1 MAASSCSSSL
11 APLVLLIVLS
21 SLSLSVESRPS
32 PQTSPRKHDIQVL
45 DNLFSAQLRS
55 LILNQPDVT
64 FEGSTSDPAPS
75 YHHPSQ
81 GLAGRSMGAG
91 QGAGPVVPRLF
102 LDFLRQ
108 QRMFRGRSRKS
119 ATARGCFGMKV
130 DRIGSISGLG
140 C

>member
-1 MAASSCSSSL
+1 MAASSSSSTHTL
-11 APLVLLIVLS
+11 LLLILLS
-21 SLSLSVESRPS
+21 SLSLSVESRLSSQPS
-32 PQTSPRKHDIQVL
+32 PRPSPRKHDTQVL

-55 LILNQPDVT
+55 LILNQPDIT
-64 FEGSTSDPAPS
+64 SEGSTSGPSHS
-75 YHHPSQ
+75 YHPPSQ
-81 GLAGRSMGAG
+81 GLAGRGMR
-91 QGAGPVVPRLF
+91 AGPVVHRLF

-108 QRMFRGRSRKS
+108 QRTFRGRSRKS

>member
-1 MAASSCSSSL
+1 MAASSSSSTRTL
-11 APLVLLIVLS
+11 LLLILLS
-21 SLSLSVESRPS
+21 SLSLSVESRLSSQPS
-32 PQTSPRKHDIQVL
+32 PRPSPRKHDTQVL

-55 LILNQPDVT
+55 LILNQPDIT
-64 FEGSTSDPAPS
+64 SEGSTSGPSHS
-75 YHHPSQ
+75 YHPPSQ
-81 GLAGRSMGAG
+81 GLAGRGM
-91 QGAGPVVPRLF
+91 GAGPVVPRLF

>member
-1 MAASSCSSSL
+1 MAASSSSSTRTL
-11 APLVLLIVLS
+11 LLLILLS
-21 SLSLSVESRPS
+21 SLSLSVESRLSSQPS
-32 PQTSPRKHDIQVL
+32 PRPSPRKHDTQVL

-55 LILNQPDVT
+55 LILNQPDIT
-64 FEGSTSDPAPS
+64 SDGSTSGPSHS
-75 YHHPSQ
+75 YHPPSQ
-81 GLAGRSMGAG
+81 GLAGRGM
-91 QGAGPVVPRLF
+91 GAGPVVPRLF

>member
-1 MAASSCSSSL
+1 MNG
-11 APLVLLIVLS
+11 
-21 SLSLSVESRPS
+21 
-32 PQTSPRKHDIQVL
+32 VL

-55 LILNQPDVT
+55 LILNQPDIT
-64 FEGSTSDPAPS
+64 SEGSTSGPSHS
-75 YHHPSQ
+75 YHPPSQ
-81 GLAGRSMGAG
+81 RLAGRGM
-91 QGAGPVVPRLF
+91 GAGPVVPRLF

>member
-1 MAASSCSSSL
+1 DLHSGLSFT
-11 APLVLLIVLS
+11 PLSQCFIGFTQWFIFHTII
-21 SLSLSVESRPS
+21 SVFYRIY
-32 PQTSPRKHDIQVL
+32 TVL

-55 LILNQPDVT
+55 LILNQPDIT
-64 FEGSTSDPAPS
+64 SEGSTSGPS
-75 YHHPSQ
+75 HSNYHPSQ
-81 GLAGRSMGAG
+81 GLAGRGM
-91 QGAGPVVPRLF
+91 GAGPVVPRLF

>member
-1 MAASSCSSSL
+1 MAASSSSSTRTL
-11 APLVLLIVLS
+11 LLLILLS
-21 SLSLSVESRPS
+21 SLSLSVESRLSSQPS
-32 PQTSPRKHDIQVL
+32 SRPSPRKHDTQVL

-55 LILNQPDVT
+55 LILNQPDIT
-64 FEGSTSDPAPS
+64 SEGSTSGPSHS
-75 YHHPSQ
+75 YHPPSQ
-81 GLAGRSMGAG
+81 GLAGRGM
-91 QGAGPVVPRLF
+91 GAGPVVPRLF

>member
-1 MAASSCSSSL
+1 MAASSSSSTRTL
-11 APLVLLIVLS
+11 LLLILLS
-21 SLSLSVESRPS
+21 SLSLSVESRLSSQPS
-32 PQTSPRKHDIQVL
+32 PRPSPRKHDTQVL

-55 LILNQPDVT
+55 LILHQPDIT
-64 FEGSTSDPAPS
+64 SEGSTSGPSHS
-75 YHHPSQ
+75 YHPPSQ
-81 GLAGRSMGAG
+81 GLAGRGM
-91 QGAGPVVPRLF
+91 GAGPVVPRLF

-130 DRIGSISGLG
+130 DRIGSVSGLG

>member
-1 MAASSCSSSL
+1 SLFPFSSPLPLPLFPLPLPSSPLPSSSSL
-11 APLVLLIVLS
+11 FPF
-21 SLSLSVESRPS
+21 PS
-32 PQTSPRKHDIQVL
+32 VL

-55 LILNQPDVT
+55 LILHQPDIT
-64 FEGSTSDPAPS
+64 SEGSTSGPSHS
-75 YHHPSQ
+75 YHPPSQ
-81 GLAGRSMGAG
+81 GLAGRGM
-91 QGAGPVVPRLF
+91 GAGPVVPRLF

-130 DRIGSISGLG
+130 DRIGSVSGLG

>member
-1 MAASSCSSSL
+1 FLFPSLPFPLPSSL
-11 APLVLLIVLS
+11 PPV
-21 SLSLSVESRPS
+21 
-32 PQTSPRKHDIQVL
+32 QVL

-55 LILNQPDVT
+55 LILNQPDIT
-64 FEGSTSDPAPS
+64 SEGSTSGPSHS
-75 YHHPSQ
+75 YHPPSQ
-81 GLAGRSMGAG
+81 GLAGRGM
-91 QGAGPVVPRLF
+91 GAGPVVPRLF

>member
-1 MAASSCSSSL
+1 MAASSSSSTRTL
-11 APLVLLIVLS
+11 LLLILLS
-21 SLSLSVESRPS
+21 SLSLSVESRLSSQPL
-32 PQTSPRKHDIQVL
+32 PRPSPRKHDTQVL

-55 LILNQPDVT
+55 LILNQPDIT
-64 FEGSTSDPAPS
+64 SEGSTSGPS
-75 YHHPSQ
+75 HSYRPPSQ
-81 GLAGRSMGAG
+81 GLAGRGM
-91 QGAGPVVPRLF
+91 GAGPVVPRLF